1 MVKHTKEE
9 VEKEVKQIGLDV
21 FIAGIII
28 ALIIGACF
36 GIFIAP

>member
-9 VEKEVKQIGLDV
+9 VGKEVKQIGLDI

-28 ALIIGACF
+28 ALILGACL